1 MSIQSNI
8 NQGLFLG
15 TAALGAIDK
24 MAKEDTALA
33 KQSYDVERSHALAQ
47 EEALDK
53 LGPIPEEALTEEEKF
68 DGQMKEMQ
76 QLRSNSI
83 NDPGNEAYMQH
94 KFKGILG
101 EKKKQDIYQKAAQ
114 NEVSNAQ
121 VFASQIM
128 SQIKAEESKG
138 GKE

>member
-101 EKKKQDIYQKAAQ
+101 EKKKQDIYQKATSLQ
-114 NEVSNAQ
+114 
-121 VFASQIM
+121 
-128 SQIKAEESKG
+128 
-138 GKE
+138 